1 MRDHDFLPPL
11 AETWPAVSIFFP
23 VAGDHSADARD
34 TTRFH
39 RVLDHATARLEA
51 SVGRDVSQSILQPAR
66 GLFDQPGSGLGDRR
80 RGGFALFASAGQ
92 FHAVPLPFTPPELT
106 VVGRWFHIRPLLPLL
121 VGDGR
126 FWMLAIAAGQVRL
139 FAGDRDGAR
148 PVDVPDMPASVAD
161 VSAETDA
168 TEGLQFNPVARPHSN
183 RAPGVVKSHGLE
195 SPEELRK
202 AEFIEYLHRI
212 DRAVTGLLSTSAA
225 PLVIAA
231 EPEALGH
238 YRALC
243 SYRHLHD
250 AAVEINPFALDLA
263 ELHRRAYAL
272 VRPRFEAPVGEL
284 KERIA
289 ARLGT
294 AEPTVTLKLEEILSA
309 AAYSRVEGLLLAD
322 DAMLWG
328 NFDPAT
334 GQLEAHGT
342 PTGPDEDLFNLA
354 AVQTLAH
361 GGHVYM
367 LPHAEMPHGAS
378 AAAALR
384 Y

>member
-1 MRDHDFLPPL
+1 M
-11 AETWPAVSIFFP
+11 
-23 VAGDHSADARD
+23 
-34 TTRFH
+34 
-39 RVLDHATARLEA
+39 
-51 SVGRDVSQSILQPAR
+51 
-66 GLFDQPGSGLGDRR
+66 
-80 RGGFALFASAGQ
+80 
-92 FHAVPLPFTPPELT
+92 PE
-106 VVGRWFHIRPLLPLL
+106 
-121 VGDGR
+121 
-126 FWMLAIAAGQVRL
+126 
-139 FAGDRDGAR
+139 
-148 PVDVPDMPASVAD
+148 SVAD

-168 TEGLQFNPVARPHSN
+168 TEGMQFNPIARPHVN
-183 RAPGVVKSHGLE
+183 RAPGVVTSHGFE
-195 SPEELRK
+195 SPEEVRK

-212 DRAVTGLLSTSAA
+212 DRAVTGLLSASGG

-238 YRALC
+238 FRATC
-243 SYRHLHD
+243 SYRHLHE
-250 AAVEINPFALDLA
+250 AAVETNPFALDPA

-284 KERIA
+284 KDRIA

-322 DAMLWG
+322 DAVLWG
-328 NFDPAT
+328 HFDPAT
-334 GQLEAHGT
+334 GQVEAHGA
-342 PTGPDEDLFNLA
+342 PNGPDEDLFNLA

-361 GGHVYM
+361 GGHVYL

>member
-1 MRDHDFLPPL
+1 MRDHDMLPPL
-11 AETWPAVSIFFP
+11 AETWPALSMFVPLDGPPS
-23 VAGDHSADARD
+23 AGAGD

-39 RVLDHATARLEA
+39 RMLDDAAARLAPTVGRERAEAIVRPVRGVLDGPGFG
-51 SVGRDVSQSILQPAR
+51 GRGQA
-66 GLFDQPGSGLGDRR
+66 GL
-80 RGGFALFASAGQ
+80 AVFASSAGS
-92 FHAVPLPFTPPELT
+92 HAVPLPFAPPALT

-126 FWMLAIAAGQVRL
+126 FWILALAAGQVRL
-139 FAGDRDGAR
+139 FTANREGAH

-168 TEGLQFNPVARPHSN
+168 TDGLQFNPIARPHGN
-183 RAPGVVKSHGLE
+183 RGAPGVVKSHGLE
-195 SPEELRK
+195 SPEEVRK
-202 AEFIEYLHRI
+202 AEFIEYLRRV
-212 DRAVTGLLSTSAA
+212 DRAVVGVLNAGSA

-250 AAVEINPFALDLA
+250 AAVEINPFALDPA
-263 ELHRRAYAL
+263 DLHQRAYAL
-272 VRPRFEAPVGEL
+272 VRPGFEAPVAAL
-284 KERIA
+284 KDRIA

-309 AAYSRVEGLLLAD
+309 AAFSRVDALLLAD
-322 DAMLWG
+322 DAALWG
-328 NFDPAT
+328 RFDPAN
-334 GQLEAHGT
+334 GQIAAHGT
-342 PTGPDEDLFNLA
+342 PGDADDDLFNLA

-361 GGHVYM
+361 GGDVY
-367 LPHAEMPHGAS
+367 LVPHADMPHGAA